1 MQTLL
6 ASIVAAV
13 AGIAGTLLGA
23 EMHRRTAR
31 EAREDARREQRHQ
44 DFLAALDE
52 FTGAVGNLLD
62 AEYDRA
68 KKRIDHAPD
77 NSRAEAR
84 QRSYQMRT
92 STWNA
97 FYRLGLRAYTGAEH
111 GLLNE
116 AEEVIDKARHS
127 GTESR
132 DLDALKESSGAAKA
146 ALHEFVGRARRT
158 RCES

>member
-31 EAREDARREQRHQ
+31 EAREDARREQRRQ
-44 DFLAALDE
+44 DFLAALDA

-68 KKRIDHAPD
+68 K
-77 NSRAEAR
+77 
-84 QRSYQMRT
+84 
-92 STWNA
+92 NA
-97 FYRLGLRAYTGAEH
+97 FSMIQKTRAPKPAS
-111 GLLNE
+111 
-116 AEEVIDKARHS
+116 AV
-127 GTESR
+127 
-132 DLDALKESSGAAKA
+132 
-146 ALHEFVGRARRT
+146 T
-158 RCES
+158 RCVHQRGMPSTA

>member
-44 DFLAALDE
+44 DFLAALDA
-52 FTGAVGNLLD
+52 FTGAVGSLLD

-68 KKRIDHAPD
+68 KKRIERAPD

-84 QRSYQMRT
+84 QHSYQMRT

-97 FYRLGLRAYTGAEH
+97 FYRLGLRAVTDGDH
-111 GLLNE
+111 GLLDE
-116 AEEVIDKARHS
+116 AREVIEKARYS
-127 GTESR
+127 GTESL
-132 DLDALKESSGAAKA
+132 DPDALNESSGAAKA
-146 ALHEFVGRARRT
+146 ALDEFMGRARRT